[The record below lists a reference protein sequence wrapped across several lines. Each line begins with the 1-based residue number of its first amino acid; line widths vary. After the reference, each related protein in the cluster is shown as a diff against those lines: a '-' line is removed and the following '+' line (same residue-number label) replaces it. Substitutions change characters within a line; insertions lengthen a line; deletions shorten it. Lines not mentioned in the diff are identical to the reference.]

1 MQRHKQR
8 HPFNK
13 ERLAVVSEAGCVQ
26 YLCTLPDPLREQSS
40 ASFIIKWPWLMK
52 PVLFSC
58 TEKCTAWPGEMTFS
72 LHSNER
78 SATEGGTG
86 GQVKEPFVGW
96 REHIQIMTWGHVCV
110 LSQTL
115 GIYLDLSNPQCWRI
129 FLIPVQRTQNHIHVF
144 SSNFGRYFSHPQTER
159 SGGEDETVDF
169 KVETTQ
175 KYK

>member
-13 ERLAVVSEAGCVQ
+13 ERLAVAAEAGCVQ

-86 GQVKEPFVGW
+86 GAGEGALCWMEGAHSDNDLRSRMCTF
-96 REHIQIMTWGHVCV
+96 TN
-110 LSQTL
+110 SL
-115 GIYLDLSNPQCWRI
+115 GFIWISVTRNVDA
-129 FLIPVQRTQNHIHVF
+129 F
-144 SSNFGRYFSHPQTER
+144 SSFPSNAPQTTSTPMQR
-159 SGGEDETVDF
+159 LFLKLWPVFLSPTNWAFRGKRWKSWF
-169 KVETTQ
+169 
-175 KYK
+175 